1 MKHFNR
7 REYILKIQKIKINQ
21 YGKLNNKE
29 IEFSDNINLIYGKNE
44 AGKSTLLSYIVN
56 TLYGISKTK
65 KGKEYSNFEKYE
77 PWSGED
83 FSGKLIYKLDDGETY
98 EIQRDFKK
106 KNPKIF
112 NENKED
118 ISKEFS
124 IDKLLGNM
132 FFYEQTK
139 VDEELFLSTLV
150 TNQKEIQLQKN
161 EQNVLIQKIANLV
174 GTGEDKVS
182 YKIAM
187 DRLNRRQLEEVGTS
201 RSREKPIN
209 IIEKKLQEIIEEKE
223 QLQAYK
229 EKQYE
234 AEKEENIIIGRIKAL
249 ENQIK
254 AYQEIKIIYEEQE
267 KERQKID
274 VKENLKKQNLEKI
287 KEIDVKID
295 NICEQKKEY
304 EEKKPKDK
312 KYFKHLIIA
321 VIIVLILN
329 CILQSI
335 FWNKTVISVS
345 ILIASIFSLAII
357 TGIITGKQRK
367 NKQLVEDKWK
377 QYEILQEKQNLL
389 EDEIQILEKNN
400 KKIEEEITLFNNQI
414 KEQFIK
420 KKEEILLRY
429 PEIEKEKI
437 DFITENNILY
447 NIQNLQNDISEQKI
461 KLHSLEVDKNSML
474 PKLEQLANLEEKYVN
489 LKEEKA
495 DIQKLNTS
503 IEIAKQILEECYE
516 KMKHTI
522 TPKFT
527 ENLSEIVSKITNG
540 KYSDVRFND
549 EQGLIVENEKGEY
562 IPASKLSIG
571 TIEQLYLSLRLS
583 MIDDLS
589 KEQLPIILDEAFA
602 YFDDERLDNFLKYI
616 SNTYGDRQ
624 ILILTCT
631 DREKKSL
638 DEQKIKY
645 NLIELI

>member
-1 MKHFNR
+1 M
-7 REYILKIQKIKINQ
+7 KIQKIKINQ

>member
-1 MKHFNR
+1 M
-7 REYILKIQKIKINQ
+7 KIQKLQINQ

-56 TLYGISKTK
+56 ILYGISKTK
-65 KGKEYSNFEKYE
+65 KGKEYSDFEKYK

-83 FSGKLIYKLDDGETY
+83 FSGKLIYKLDDGKTY

-106 KNPKIF
+106 KNPKIL
-112 NENKED
+112 NESKED
-118 ISKEFS
+118 ISKEFP

-150 TNQKEIQLQKN
+150 TNQKEIELQKN
-161 EQNVLIQKIANLV
+161 EQNVLVQKIANLV

-187 DRLNRRQLEEVGTS
+187 DRLDRRQLEEVGTS

-209 IIEKKLQEIIEEKE
+209 IIEKKLKEIIEEKE

-234 AEKEENIIIGRIKAL
+234 TEKEENIIIEKLKTL

-254 AYQEIKIIYEEQE
+254 VYQEIKIIYEEQE

-274 VKENLKKQNLEKI
+274 IKENLKKQNLEKI

-312 KYFKHLIIA
+312 KYFKYLIIP
-321 VIIVLILN
+321 VIIILILN

-335 FWNKTVISVS
+335 FWNKTIISVS

-357 TGIITGKQRK
+357 TGVVTGKQRK
-367 NKQLVEDKWK
+367 NKQLEEDKWK
-377 QYEILQEKQNLL
+377 QHEILQEKQNLL

-400 KKIEEEITLFNNQI
+400 KKIEEEITLFNNEI
-414 KEQFIK
+414 KEKSVK
-420 KKEEILLRY
+420 KKEEILLKY

-461 KLHSLEVDKNSML
+461 KLRSLEVDRNSML
-474 PKLEQLANLEEKYVN
+474 PKLEQLANLEEQHVN
-489 LKEEKA
+489 LKEEEA

-503 IEIAKQILEECYE
+503 IEIAKQILEKCYE

-527 ENLSEIVSKITNG
+527 KNLSEIVSKITNG

-562 IPASKLSIG
+562 IPVSKLSIG

-602 YFDDERLDNFLKYI
+602 YFDDERLNNFLKYI